1 MTVKLVH
8 DTRYPNG
15 DRHQRFDIGVDGLI
29 NSESVIEWIARKPT
43 PVQEVYASWE
53 NSKRAGFVRESDFK
67 LGCYEGVSTC
77 LIDVTPDDPA
87 EFRYIGANLQYVR
100 QLAGTVVG
108 DHPIEGI
115 RDDLMY
121 EYLMCKLYN
130 RPLGYRIRHS
140 FGGFRRDY
148 LRLLLPLCDRRGN
161 VTSLACISRH
171 LAVPAGSLQAIRN
184 G

>member
-1 MTVKLVH
+1 MTTKLIL

-29 NSESVIEWIARKPT
+29 NSETVIEWIDRKPT
-43 PVQEVYASWE
+43 PVQATYASWE
-53 NSKRAGFVRESDFK
+53 NCKRAGHVRESDFV
-67 LGCYEGVSTC
+67 LGRFEGVSTC
-77 LIDVTPDDPA
+77 LVDVTEEDPA
-87 EFRYIGANLQYVR
+87 DFRYVEANLQYVS
-100 QLAGTVVG
+100 QLAGTAVG

-148 LRLLLPLCDRRGN
+148 LRLLLPLCDRHRN
-161 VTSLACISRH
+161 VTALACISRH
-171 LAVPAGSLQAIRN
+171 LAAPAGSLRAIRN
-184 G
+184 D

>member
-1 MTVKLVH
+1 MTAKLVL
-8 DTRYPNG
+8 DTSYPNG
-15 DRHQRFDIGVDGLI
+15 DRQQRFDIGVDGLI
-29 NSESVIEWIARKPT
+29 NSESVIEWMARKPT
-43 PVQEVYASWE
+43 PVQAVYASWE
-53 NSKRAGFVRESDFK
+53 NCKRAGFVRERDFE

-77 LIDVTPDDPA
+77 LVDVIPDDPA
-87 EFRYIGANLQYVR
+87 AFRFVDANLQYVR

-108 DHPIEGI
+108 DHPIESV
-115 RDDLMY
+115 RVDLMY

-148 LRLLLPLCDRRGN
+148 LRLLLPLCDRHSN

-171 LAVPAGSLQAIRN
+171 LAVPTGSLQAIRN
-184 G
+184 D